1 MDKKQVS
8 SKMIWITE
16 ECERNY
22 PPFGVIHFNYLVFFA
37 VFRRR
42 FRGLLKLLLVLLSE
56 FNMSLLN
63 SHYTRHVDII
73 NAVLYAYW
81 EREQCM
87 HISWGNSVCKIGST
101 SSCEMIRGTYRL
113 SWDPCLKKYRPRIIY
128 QLLPRTGIFFK
139 LAEYCRYLQL
149 RITLQSSCGC
159 LCGTTLLLI
168 VSCKQ
173 QKLAC

>member
-1 MDKKQVS
+1 MKNSTESTRNITPRRKTDKRQVS

-22 PPFGVIHFNYLVFFA
+22 PPFGVINFNYLVFSCCFQKKVSRAFETFVSFA
-37 VFRRR
+37 FCGKR
-42 FRGLLKLLLVLLSE
+42 FE

-87 HISWGNSVCKIGST
+87 YISWGNSVCKIGST

-128 QLLPRTGIFFK
+128 QFLPRTFF
-139 LAEYCRYLQL
+139 
-149 RITLQSSCGC
+149 
-159 LCGTTLLLI
+159 
-168 VSCKQ
+168 
-173 QKLAC
+173 